1 MAKYDPLNEY
11 LSNLSGKNEITL
23 SFEQVEKIIQ
33 AKLPFSAYNHRAW
46 WSNER
51 HGVHV
56 SAHAWM
62 GAGWLVD
69 AVDQSAHLVR
79 FVRKQR

>member
-33 AKLPFSAYNHRAW
+33 AELPYSAYNHRAW
-46 WSNER
+46 WSNEE

-56 SAHAWM
+56 SAKAWM
-62 GAGWLVD
+62 GAGWRVETVNQKD
-69 AVDQSAHLVR
+69 CWVK
-79 FVRKQR
+79 FIRKQR